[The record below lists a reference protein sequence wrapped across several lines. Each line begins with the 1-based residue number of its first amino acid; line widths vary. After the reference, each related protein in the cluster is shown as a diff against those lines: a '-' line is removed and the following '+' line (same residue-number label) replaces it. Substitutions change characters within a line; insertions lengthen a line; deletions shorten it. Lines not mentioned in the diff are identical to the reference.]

1 MSEVWEKDNWT
12 SFTIWDIDRAFQQ
25 SYDAYEQI
33 QLRSRKKRSRLEA
46 CFGFGRRNTDD
57 DELSKNL
64 MLGRQVQNILD
75 LGRDTIGSR
84 FEKGDCE

>member
-1 MSEVWEKDNWT
+1 MSEIWEKDEWT

-25 SYDAYEQI
+25 AYDAYEQI
-33 QLRSRKKRSRLEA
+33 QLRSHKKRSRWEF
-46 CFGFGRRNTDD
+46 CFGFYRRNSED

-64 MLGRQVQNILD
+64 MLGRQVQNIMD